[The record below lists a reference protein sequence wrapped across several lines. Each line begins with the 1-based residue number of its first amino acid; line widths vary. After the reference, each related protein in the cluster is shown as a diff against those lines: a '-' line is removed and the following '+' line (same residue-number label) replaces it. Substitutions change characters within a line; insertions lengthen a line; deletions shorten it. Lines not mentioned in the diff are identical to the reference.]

1 VRAIDFHVHLPT
13 PDWLDGSMAGYVE
26 AAEAYFRSRVER
38 QSLESLAAKYRSLD
52 ALAVLLAWDAET
64 ATGRPRVPNATVA
77 AAAREHPD
85 AFTGIGSVDP
95 HKESAVDEVAEIAA
109 LGLRGVK
116 FHPSLQAF
124 APDDE
129 KFWPV
134 FAACEAHGL
143 LALFHTGTSGIGA
156 RRPGGQGIRL
166 DYAHP
171 LKLDA
176 VAAAF
181 PALTVVAAHFG
192 YPWHMDLLAMAL
204 HKTNVYIDISG
215 WSPRRI
221 PAEVTRELK
230 GRLAGQFVWGSDFP
244 FIAPER
250 CLAELT
256 ELGLDSPVL
265 LHDNAARVLGLPAL
279 PLRAGRLVLAELLE
293 RVVGGRAGRRGAQHR
308 GLPHQQRALEPQ
320 PLERR
325 RGGEQ
330 RLPLGQVD
338 DHRGADHVGEQHRL
352 VRQVGDA
359 DHAAAPVGQ
368 RVQVGA
374 EARLHPA
381 DRERLRLPGAG
392 GGLVLERLDLTL
404 EVRPRVVHAQQP
416 EPLGAHGGQ
425 VEPAIRMGR
434 DLPDGRHAADLV
446 QRGDAVRADLPAL
459 ADRDHPKPLRLG
471 LRAQVRDEHPVA
483 LLENVQRQAHAREKH
498 RGQREQGQQ
507 LAHIQEITSKAWRRA
522 GRAAR

>member
-13 PDWLDGSMAGYVE
+13 QDWLDGSMAGYVE

-38 QSLESLAAKYRSLD
+38 QSLDELAAKYRALD

-64 ATGRPRVPNATVA
+64 ATGRPRVPNSTVA
-77 AAAREHPD
+77 AAVRDHPG

-134 FAACEAHGL
+134 FAACESHGL

-156 RRPGGQGIRL
+156 RQPGGQGIRI

-171 LKLDA
+171 LKLDS

-181 PALTVVAAHFG
+181 PGLTVVAAHFG
-192 YPWHMDLLAMAL
+192 WPWHMDLLAMAL

-215 WSPRRI
+215 WSPKRI

-250 CLAELT
+250 CLGELE
-256 ELGLDSPVL
+256 ELGLDSPAL
-265 LHDNAARVLGLPAL
+265 LRDNAARVLGLPAL
-279 PLRAGRLVLAELLE
+279 PATPRAGRSVLAELLGPVI
-293 RVVGGRAGRRGAQHR
+293 RRRAGRRGAEHR
-308 GLPHQQRALEPQ
+308 GLADQQGTLKPQ
-320 PLERR
+320 PLKRG

-330 RLPLGQVD
+330 RLALGQVD
-338 DHRGADHVGEQHRL
+338 DHRGADHVGQQERL

-368 RVQVGA
+368 GVQVGA
-374 EARLHPA
+374 EPGLHPV
-381 DRERLRLPGAG
+381 DRERLRLPRAE
-392 GGLVLERLDLTL
+392 GGLVLERLDLAL

-416 EPLGAHGGQ
+416 EPLGAHRSQ
-425 VEPAIRMGR
+425 VEPAVGMGR
-434 DLPDGRHAADLV
+434 DLADRRHAADLV
-446 QRGDAVRADLPAL
+446 QRGDAVRADLPSL
-459 ADRDHPKPLRLG
+459 PDGDHPEPPGLG
-471 LRAQVRDEHPVA
+471 LRAQVRDEQPVP
-483 LLENVQRQAHAREKH
+483 LLKDVQRQAHAREKH
-498 RGQREQGQQ
+498 RRQREQGQQ
-507 LAHIQEITSKAWRRA
+507 LAHIQESTSQARRRA
-522 GRAAR
+522 